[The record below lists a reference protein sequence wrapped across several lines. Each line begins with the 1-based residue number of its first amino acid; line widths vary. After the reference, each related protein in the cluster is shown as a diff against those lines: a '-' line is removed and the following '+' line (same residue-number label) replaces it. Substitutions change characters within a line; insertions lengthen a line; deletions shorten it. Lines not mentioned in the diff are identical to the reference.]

1 MHNKAFEQFKKQ
13 IEAGY
18 KLMYNPNREVY
29 DLAMGERQITQRE
42 KWGFELVE
50 VVPTPP
56 EAVKPIKAAEPAEA
70 VESVEPTEPVEPAE
84 PAKPKRRGRKPK
96 AEQ

>member
-13 IEAGY
+13 IEAGC
-18 KLMYNPNREVY
+18 KLMYNPSREVY
-29 DLAMGERQITQRE
+29 DLAIGERQISQRE

-50 VVPTPP
+50 AVPTPP
-56 EAVKPIKAAEPAEA
+56 EAVKPIKAAEPVEA
-70 VESVEPTEPVEPAE
+70 VEPIEPAE

-96 AEQ
+96 AE